1 VQSRQRNESSFG
13 CGWTAAFTARI
24 PRTRSVRFSSALAQS
39 AQRLSARGLRTACP
53 AVRWMKS
60 DCERARVAASRLG
73 HVLNHC
79 LGDEE
84 VAATGVILRLDSF
97 GSLMVDTA
105 STESSSGFG
114 SDDGGSLAGNVPAR
128 VSSRAFSRMRRS
140 SSWPCECVIV
150 VLSLAVMATVAA
162 RHQLSAP
169 PDLSG
174 VDVDYRRAPR
184 TVASAAE
191 AGPLSF
197 HIRRPA
203 IAQFDRALGEC
214 DIL

>member
-1 VQSRQRNESSFG
+1 VTEWRDVSPVSKRSGPSPPGWGAAAALRRAESPAKRIVVRVWVDSRIHSS
-13 CGWTAAFTARI
+13 
-24 PRTRSVRFSSALAQS
+24 
-39 AQRLSARGLRTACP
+39 
-53 AVRWMKS
+53 
-60 DCERARVAASRLG
+60 
-73 HVLNHC
+73 
-79 LGDEE
+79 
-84 VAATGVILRLDSF
+84 DSP
-97 GSLMVDTA
+97 
-105 STESSSGFG
+105 
-114 SDDGGSLAGNVPAR
+114 N
-128 VSSRAFSRMRRS
+128 AFS
-140 SSWPCECVIV
+140 VIV